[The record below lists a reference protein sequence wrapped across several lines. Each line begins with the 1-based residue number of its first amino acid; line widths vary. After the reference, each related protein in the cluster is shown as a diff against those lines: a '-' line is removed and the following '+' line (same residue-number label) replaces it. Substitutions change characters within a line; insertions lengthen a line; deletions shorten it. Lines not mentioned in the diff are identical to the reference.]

1 MSFELRLI
9 LLGIHMMFR
18 ASWTLDHSISKLFVQ
33 MNEFQ
38 MVGPFDSEQPVVR
51 YLDES
56 GFCVLGIQIPTVFIN
71 IF

>member
-1 MSFELRLI
+1 
-9 LLGIHMMFR
+9 
-18 ASWTLDHSISKLFVQ
+18 

-71 IF
+71 IFWD